1 MSGLSARDIGHR
13 VVVRYR
19 LPEPVDGHTRTD
31 VLGVLQALDGQGL
44 VVRRAD
50 ASLEAVPLDRVE
62 AAKPIQAIPLRR
74 VDRDQL
80 LLATGLNRP
89 AAETIQ
95 LGDWLLRAS
104 GGWTGRGNSLLP
116 YGDPGMPVE
125 KALAEV
131 ADFYRTRRLP
141 PLALTVLGS
150 PLEEVLR
157 DEGWV
162 DARPHQ
168 SDVLI
173 LHTSID
179 LVNADPGYEVQV
191 TDRPD
196 DEWYDATAEVVP
208 AIGRQMLEGP
218 TGPVGF
224 ASIRIDGQI
233 AAVGRGAMTGHWL
246 GIDTVH
252 VRDAYRRRGLGTA
265 VLRGLA
271 RWAGS
276 LGARRTYLEVVEENT
291 PALTTYTTLSFTE
304 AYRYRYRT
312 LP

>member
-19 LPEPVDGHTRTD
+19 LPEPVDGHTLTD
-31 VLGVLQALDGQGL
+31 ILGVLQAFDGQSL

-74 VDRDQL
+74 VDRDQI
-80 LLATGLNRP
+80 LLATALNRP

-116 YGDPGMPVE
+116 YGDPGMPLD

-131 ADFYRTRRLP
+131 AEFYRARRLP
-141 PLALTVLGS
+141 PLALAVLGS

-162 DARPHQ
+162 DARPQQ

-179 LVNADPGYEVQV
+179 LVNADPGYEVSV

-196 DEWYDATAEVVP
+196 EQWYAATEVTIP
-208 AIGRQMLEGP
+208 AIGRQVLEGAERA
-218 TGPVGF
+218 GF
-224 ASIRIDGQI
+224 ASIRIDGEV

-246 GIDTVH
+246 GVDAIH
-252 VRDAYRRRGLGTA
+252 VLEPYRRRGLGTA
-265 VLRGLA
+265 LLRGLA
-271 RWAGS
+271 RWAGAQ
-276 LGARRTYLEVVEENT
+276 GARRTYLEVVEENT
-291 PALTTYTTLSFTE
+291 PALTTYTTLTFTE
-304 AYRYRYRT
+304 AYRYRYKT